1 MSSDSPVTSEP
12 PHILAANAGQ
22 NVAALAMAPLPPGA
36 GSHAQAAVNHLKT
49 ANANQAQTNNI
60 SGGGKKKR
68 RGVKRTRSSRSSR
81 KGKTS
86 RRKIA
91 SKRRSAKTKRRSR
104 SSSKSKRKRRTI
116 KSKK

>member
-36 GSHAQAAVNHLKT
+36 GSHAEAAINHLKSG
-49 ANANQAQTNNI
+49 NESQAKANNI

-68 RGVKRTRSSRSSR
+68 GSAKRTRRRSR
-81 KGKTS
+81 KGKRHT
-86 RRKIA
+86 RKKA
-91 SKRRSAKTKRRSR
+91 PKRHHSKKRRSR
-104 SSSKSKRKRRTI
+104 SSKSRRSI